1 MRRMWPGRWLGRAR
15 FGRRGL
21 LRVLLPALALAG
33 SAALAAPGAPDYSR
47 PRAWA
52 ALPDRPNPS
61 MTVPDPALT
70 DRQGDAA
77 ADVFYIYPTIY
88 AGLWSLNASVEDPGY
103 RRDVATYLLPLQASS
118 LNSSGRIYAPYYRQ
132 ASIWAY
138 LRSQSGQRRTFD
150 TAYADVKAAFLYYL
164 EQYNRGRPLI
174 ILSHSQG
181 TQMAVRLLEELYRAR
196 GLERILVVAYLIG
209 ERIGAEQIPGLAPC
223 RSAAQTGCFVTW
235 ATVAMGA
242 EPELLTGEPRG
253 RPVCVNPLSWRM
265 DEAFVPARRHL
276 GGVPDSF
283 DRIEP
288 GLVGARCR
296 GGLLEIAPPPSGYAH
311 AGGDYHESDIN
322 LFYLDIRRNAQ
333 MRLRAFG
340 AGR

>member
-1 MRRMWPGRWLGRAR
+1 MAMRRTGLGRVAVW
-15 FGRRGL
+15 L
-21 LRVLLPALALAG
+21 LAFALPGALPAG
-33 SAALAAPGAPDYSR
+33 GQVPDYSD

-52 ALPDRPNPS
+52 ALPDRRNAS
-61 MTVPDPALT
+61 MSVPDPALT
-70 DRQGDAA
+70 DRQGKAA

-88 AGLWSLNASVEDPGY
+88 AGLWSLNASVDSPGY
-103 RRDVATYLLPLQASS
+103 RRDVATYLLTSQASS
-118 LNSSGRIYAPYYRQ
+118 LNNVGRIYAPYYRQ
-132 ASIWAY
+132 ASLWAY
-138 LRSQSGQRRTFD
+138 LRSQSVQRRVFD
-150 TAYADVKAAFLYYL
+150 TAYADVRAAFLHYL
-164 EQYNRGRPLI
+164 DHYNRGRPLI

-196 GLERILVVAYLIG
+196 RLERILVVAYLVG
-209 ERIGAEQIPGLAPC
+209 ERIGGAQIPGLAPC

-235 ATVAMGA
+235 ATVARGA
-242 EPELLTGEPRG
+242 EPELLTGEARG

-276 GGVPDSF
+276 GGVPDGF

-296 GGLLEIAPPPSGYAH
+296 GGLLEIEPAPSGYSH
-311 AGGDYHESDIN
+311 EGGDYHESDIN
-322 LFYLDIRRNAQ
+322 LFYMDIRRNAE

-340 AGR
+340 GGGE